1 MRVQKT
7 KIEGVFHI
15 TPHVFGDD
23 RGYFFEPY
31 NKTNFD
37 NALGED
43 ITFIQDNESKSSKG
57 VFRGFAFQKGEFA
70 QAKLVRVT
78 EGKVL
83 DVVLDMRQHSKT
95 FGMYVMHEL
104 SAENKEQVFIPRG
117 CAHAFVT
124 LSETAT
130 FQYKVDNAFSPEEEG
145 GVLFND
151 PELGI
156 EWPFDI
162 NTLKVG
168 EKDLSRPLFKDAYKF
183 D

>member
-1 MRVQKT
+1 
-7 KIEGVFHI
+7 I
-15 TPHVFGDD
+15 
-23 RGYFFEPY
+23 
-31 NKTNFD
+31 
-37 NALGED
+37 
-43 ITFIQDNESKSSKG
+43 
-57 VFRGFAFQKGEFA
+57 
-70 QAKLVRVT
+70 
-78 EGKVL
+78 L

>member
-1 MRVQKT
+1 MKVQKT

-15 TPHVFGDD
+15 TPQVFTDE
-23 RGYFFEPY
+23 RGSFSVPY
-31 NKTNFD
+31 NKDKLNEII
-37 NALGED
+37 GSEVS
-43 ITFIQDNESKSSKG
+43 FIQDSESKSFQG
-57 VFRGFAFQKGEFA
+57 VLRGFAFQKGEFA

-83 DVVLDMRQHSKT
+83 DVVLDMRQKSKT

-130 FQYKVDNAFSPEEEG
+130 FQYKVDNVFTPEEEG
-145 GVLFND
+145 GVLFSD

-162 NTLKVG
+162 NILKVG
-168 EKDLSRPLFKDAYKF
+168 EKDLSRPLFNDAYKF